1 MRLSFTSGQ
10 LAEALLMAGN
20 FWLAAALTKQQQNPE
35 RFQWER
41 IQQLL
46 PADAPRD
53 EDAADRVLSLRG
65 SDYV

>member
-10 LAEALLMAGN
+10 LAEALLMAGI
-20 FWLAAALTKQQQNPE
+20 FWLSAALTEQQQNPE
-35 RFQWER
+35 RFQWR

-65 SDYV
+65 SDFV